1 MQCVNCGAE
10 VPPGKQFCIVCGTR
24 QPAPPPAVQRPEFA
38 PRPPAVQPPP
48 ARRRP
53 SWLLIAVFGG
63 IGLLLVVALCLGL
76 AVVLR
81 RPGGS
86 MPATA
91 APALVERPATITEV
105 INQVDAHPRS
115 GDAWTAA
122 TVNMLLYGGGQVR
135 TFADS
140 SARINLEDGVVRVA
154 ANSVFTVQQYQKQD
168 DNRLVHFLLEAGRV
182 WVHLDEPVIEPSVFE
197 IETAT
202 GIAAVRDTR
211 YSVQIDADG
220 MMLVSVDQGKAVV
233 SAQGTSVIVRAGQQ
247 VTVLKG

>member
-1 MQCVNCGAE
+1 
-10 VPPGKQFCIVCGTR
+10 
-24 QPAPPPAVQRPEFA
+24 
-38 PRPPAVQPPP
+38 
-48 ARRRP
+48 
-53 SWLLIAVFGG
+53 LIAVFGG
-63 IGLLLVVALCLGL
+63 IGLLLAVALCLGL

-81 RPGGS
+81 RPAG
-86 MPATA
+86 PIQTTA

-154 ANSVFTVQQYQKQD
+154 ANSVFTVQQYQKQE

-197 IETAT
+197 IETTT